1 MAQIINFPVN
11 QKSGSTGY
19 NNLARLIAIA
29 ATADV
34 LNFYMDSIEE
44 MENKGYL
51 LDGEAKRL
59 EEQGRVKRLEIARTE
74 QKKPEKVTGGN

>member
-1 MAQIINFPVN
+1 MAQIINFPVE
-11 QKSGSTGY
+11 QKRGSVGY
-19 NNLARLIAIA
+19 DNLARLIAIA

-51 LDGEAKRL
+51 LDGEARRL
-59 EEQGRVKRLEIARTE
+59 EEKGRAKRLEIAR
-74 QKKPEKVTGGN
+74 PERT